1 MNQRILISQPKQA
14 AKKAGYSLLELM
26 IVVIIIAILAAV
38 AYPSYLQHVVRN
50 NRAVAQQYLLEV
62 SSLQHQYIL
71 DTRSYAST
79 LAALGSTP
87 TDRVSDNYTV
97 TITGVDNTASPP
109 TFTAQAVPKAG
120 TPQEGSDTLTVNHLG
135 QKNATWYD

>member
-26 IVVIIIAILAAV
+26 IVVVIIAILAAV

-71 DTRSYAST
+71 DTRNYAST

-97 TITGVDNTASPP
+97 TITEVDNTASPP

>member
-26 IVVIIIAILAAV
+26 IVVVIIAILAAV

-71 DTRSYAST
+71 DTRNYAST

-97 TITGVDNTASPP
+97 TITGVDNTASLP